1 MWRNRPCY
9 RLRADPSR
17 FRDGSCQGRAGA
29 PCPEGCEGGSA
40 ISTSDAAA
48 RIEETTIAEYLAL
61 KGEPVEFRALI
72 RQVTFAA
79 KRVAAELR
87 TAGLDGMLGA
97 TGGTNVQGEKVQRL
111 DEYANRTFVS
121 NLLRSPSISDLVS
134 EEMSEGLHLAHHHGG
149 GYALLFDPIDG
160 SSNLDVDMAVGSI
173 FSVRRSADVLASGH
187 NQIAAGYVL
196 YGPSCLCVLA
206 MPKYGV
212 NCFVLDPSIGEFL
225 FSAGPIQMPQEG
237 SSYGANEG
245 NATGWSRPVQEYVRW
260 LRGPGKH
267 STRYSGALVG
277 DFHRILLKGGVYLY
291 PADGNHADGK
301 LRLLYEA
308 APLAFIAQIAGGR
321 AISETQDILDIVP
334 TRIHERVPLIIGSA
348 SEIGRLVPPARR

>member
-1 MWRNRPCY
+1 MLYTTYN
-9 RLRADPSR
+9 PSL
-17 FRDGSCQGRAGA
+17 A
-29 PCPEGCEGGSA
+29 PPVPEGGPHRRGASCRGEGPA
-40 ISTSDAAA
+40 ISTTDAAQ
-48 RIEETTIAEYLAL
+48 RLEETTIPEYLAL

-72 RQVTFAA
+72 RQVTYAA

-111 DEYANRTFVS
+111 DEYANMTFVT

-134 EEMSEGLHLAHHHGG
+134 EEMSEGMHLAHHNRGD
-149 GYALLFDPIDG
+149 YALLFDPIDG

-173 FSVRRSADVLASGH
+173 FSVRRSADVLAAGH
-187 NQIAAGYVL
+187 SQIAAGYVL
-196 YGPSCLCVLA
+196 YGPSCICVLA

-225 FSAGPIQMPQEG
+225 FTRGPLLMPEQG
-237 SSYGANEG
+237 GTYGCNEG
-245 NATGWSRPVQEYVRW
+245 NESSWSPALRDYVRW
-260 LRGPGKH
+260 LRGEGGH

-277 DFHRILLKGGVYLY
+277 DFHRILLQGGVYLY
-291 PADGNHADGK
+291 PADAKHPDGK

-308 APLAFIAQIAGGR
+308 APLAFIAKIAGGR
-321 AISETQDILDIVP
+321 GTSETMDILDIVP
-334 TRIHERVPLIIGSA
+334 SKIHQRVPLVVGSRA
-348 SEIGRLVPPARR
+348 EVDKLVPPRTR

>member
-1 MWRNRPCY
+1 M
-9 RLRADPSR
+9 
-17 FRDGSCQGRAGA
+17 
-29 PCPEGCEGGSA
+29 
-40 ISTSDAAA
+40 
-48 RIEETTIAEYLAL
+48 
-61 KGEPVEFRALI
+61 
-72 RQVTFAA
+72 TFAA

-111 DEYANRTFVS
+111 DDYANRTFVS

-134 EEMSEGLHLAHHHGG
+134 EEMSEGMHLAHHNRGD
-149 GYALLFDPIDG
+149 YALLFDPIDG

-173 FSVRRSADVLASGH
+173 FSVRRSTDVLASGH
-187 NQIAAGYVL
+187 TQIAAGYIL

-206 MPKYGV
+206 MPDYGV

-225 FSAGPIQMPQEG
+225 FSAGPVRMPQEG
-237 SSYGANEG
+237 STYGCNEG
-245 NATGWSRPVQEYVRW
+245 NAAGWAEPVRQFVEW
-260 LRGPGKH
+260 LRGPGQR

-291 PADGNHADGK
+291 PADTNHPDGK

-308 APLAFIAQIAGGR
+308 APLAFIAKIAGGR
-321 AISETQDILDIVP
+321 AVSESQDILDIVP
-334 TRIHERVPLIIGSA
+334 TRIHQRVPLIVGSCA
-348 SEIGRLVPPARR
+348 EVNRLLPPRGR

>member
-1 MWRNRPCY
+1 M
-9 RLRADPSR
+9 ADPSL
-17 FRDGSCQGRAGA
+17 FRDGSAQGRAGG
-29 PCPEGCEGGSA
+29 PVPEGCEGGWA
-40 ISTSDAAA
+40 ISTTDAAA

-61 KGEPVEFRALI
+61 KGEPVDFRALI

-97 TGGTNVQGEKVQRL
+97 TGATNVQGENVQRL
-111 DEYANRTFVS
+111 DEYANRTFVT

-134 EEMSEGLHLAHHHGG
+134 EEMSEGLHVAHHHSGD
-149 GYALLFDPIDG
+149 YALLFDPIDG

-173 FSVRRSADVLASGH
+173 FSVRRSANVLASGRT
-187 NQIAAGYVL
+187 QIAAGYVL

-206 MPKYGV
+206 MPEYGV

-225 FSAGPIQMPQEG
+225 FSVGPIQMPQEG
-237 SSYGANEG
+237 TTYGGNEG
-245 NATGWSRPVQEYVRW
+245 NAATWSRAVQEYVQW

-267 STRYSGALVG
+267 SSRYSGALVG

-291 PADGNHADGK
+291 PADANHPDGK

-308 APLAFIAQIAGGR
+308 APLAFIAEIAGGR
-321 AISETQDILDIVP
+321 ATSETQDILDIVP
-334 TRIHERVPLIIGSA
+334 TRIHQRVPLIIGSA
-348 SEIGRLVPPARR
+348 AEVGRLVPPARH